1 MTVLLS
7 SLLPHSFFF
16 LSLLTSFVTLDC
28 HGDVTRGFLGFFQ
41 VAVEL
46 FAFASCSIQWSEV
59 KGAVEP
65 ITAAGSV
72 RKPAQRVAGVG
83 VIDF

>member
-1 MTVLLS
+1 M
-7 SLLPHSFFF
+7 
-16 LSLLTSFVTLDC
+16 
-28 HGDVTRGFLGFFQ
+28 TRGFLGFFQ

-46 FAFASCSIQWSEV
+46 FAFASCSIQELSEV